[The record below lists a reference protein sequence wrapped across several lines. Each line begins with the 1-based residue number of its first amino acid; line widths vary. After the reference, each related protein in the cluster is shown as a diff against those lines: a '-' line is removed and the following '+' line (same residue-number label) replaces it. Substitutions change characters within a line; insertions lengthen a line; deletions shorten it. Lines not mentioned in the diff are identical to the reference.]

1 VSKTWFKFKILEH
14 ESIDHYVRE
23 LIQNKQQQE
32 EEDKSLIN
40 QSYGI
45 ESRKLLDILDMLC
58 TQTKQILDYEIN
70 LEIMLRQLL
79 TIRKIQTSISNR
91 FLTVK

>member
-1 VSKTWFKFKILEH
+1 MSKTWFNFKILEH
-14 ESIDHYVRE
+14 EPIDHYVRE
-23 LIQNKQQQE
+23 PIQNKQQQQQE
-32 EEDKSLIN
+32 EEDKSFIIN

-79 TIRKIQTSISNR
+79 TIRKIQT
-91 FLTVK
+91 

>member
-1 VSKTWFKFKILEH
+1 MSKTWFNFKILEH
-14 ESIDHYVRE
+14 EPIDHYVRE
-23 LIQNKQQQE
+23 PIQNKQ

-79 TIRKIQTSISNR
+79 TIRKTQTSISNR